1 MKRQIACDR
10 LNLKN
15 KEERDDVVSVVINLI
30 LPGYY
35 ERIESMKQNS
45 FPYRRAM
52 TRLLLALD
60 NVQKNT
66 GLGLYDIIGL
76 IEAQCGTNNMEAGRE
91 QIKFAYA
98 EKTPE
103 AMAFLR
109 GNSKKEHDTIK
120 NIMRRILQM
129 CVNLN
134 ANGYPSFD
142 SVTSAV
148 NRCNYDARGAF
159 MPRASRM
166 EQGTQ
171 THDAAFAFALMPNSN
186 MGHAVYTAKG
196 EVHKN
201 AWNKKN
207 KKKVVSAWAEDE
219 EQDKSSAYFKIKKS
233 DKPVVKKKKQDKPAD
248 DKTADLIKQSE
259 EVIQKLEKRNESA
272 KKITDATDDLVGK
285 TVETN
290 NALSDFL

>member
-1 MKRQIACDR
+1 
-10 LNLKN
+10 
-15 KEERDDVVSVVINLI
+15 
-30 LPGYY
+30 
-35 ERIESMKQNS
+35 
-45 FPYRRAM
+45 M

-66 GLGLYDIIGL
+66 GLGIYDIIGL
-76 IEAQCGTNNMEAGRE
+76 IEAQCGTNNIQEGSE
-91 QIKFAYA
+91 QIKFAYE

-109 GNSKKEHDTIK
+109 ENSKKEHDTIK

-148 NRCNYDARGAF
+148 NRCNYEAGGAF
-159 MPRASRM
+159 MPRASRIT
-166 EQGTQ
+166 QGMDQTQ
-171 THDAAFAFALMPNSN
+171 DGAFAFALMPNSN
-186 MGHAVYTAKG
+186 MGHAIYSAKG
-196 EVHKN
+196 AVHKK
-201 AWNKKN
+201 AWDKKN
-207 KKKVVSAWAEDE
+207 KKKLVNAWAEDD
-219 EQDKSSAYFKIKKS
+219 QDDNPTYFKIKKS
-233 DKPVVKKKKQDKPAD
+233 DKPKEAKAKAGKKED

-259 EVIQKLEKRNESA
+259 EVIQKLEKRNASA
-272 KKITDATDDLVGK
+272 KKIKEATDDLVGK

>member
-1 MKRQIACDR
+1 M
-10 LNLKN
+10 
-15 KEERDDVVSVVINLI
+15 SVAINLI

-76 IEAQCGTNNMEAGRE
+76 IEAQCGTNNIQAGSE
-91 QIKFAYA
+91 QIKFAYE

-103 AMAFLR
+103 AMKFLR
-109 GNSKKEHDTIK
+109 ENSKKEHDTIK

-148 NRCNYDARGAF
+148 NRCNYDASGAF
-159 MPRASRM
+159 MPRASRIM
-166 EQGTQ
+166 QGMQ
-171 THDAAFAFALMPNSN
+171 GNQDAAFAFALMPNSK

-196 EVHKN
+196 EVHKK

-207 KKKVVSAWAEDE
+207 KKKLVNAWDNDTE
-219 EQDKSSAYFKIKKS
+219 EDKSPSYFKIKKS
-233 DKPVVKKKKQDKPAD
+233 DKPKETKVKTETKKED

-272 KKITDATDDLVGK
+272 KKIKDATDDLVGK

>member
-1 MKRQIACDR
+1 MKHQIACDR
-10 LNLKN
+10 LNLRN
-15 KEERDDVVSVVINLI
+15 KEERDDVVSVAINLI

-35 ERIESMKQNS
+35 ERIERMKKNS

-52 TRLLLALD
+52 TRLLLALN

-66 GLGLYDIIGL
+66 GLGIYDIIGL
-76 IEAQCGTNNMEAGRE
+76 IEAQCGTNNIQEGSE
-91 QIKFAYA
+91 QIKFAYE

-109 GNSKKEHDTIK
+109 ENSKKEHDTIK

-148 NRCNYDARGAF
+148 NRCNYEANGAF

-166 EQGTQ
+166 EQGDH

-186 MGHAVYTAKG
+186 MGHAIYTAKG
-196 EVHKN
+196 AVHKK

-207 KKKVVSAWAEDE
+207 KKKLVNAWAEDD
-219 EQDKSSAYFKIKKS
+219 QDDNPTYFKIKKS
-233 DKPVVKKKKQDKPAD
+233 DKPVVKKQKKYKPAD

>member
-1 MKRQIACDR
+1 
-10 LNLKN
+10 
-15 KEERDDVVSVVINLI
+15 
-30 LPGYY
+30 
-35 ERIESMKQNS
+35 
-45 FPYRRAM
+45 M

-66 GLGLYDIIGL
+66 GLGIYDIIGL
-76 IEAQCGTNNMEAGRE
+76 IEAQCGTSNTQEGSE
-91 QIKFAYA
+91 QIKFAYE

-109 GNSKKEHDTIK
+109 ENSKKEHDTIK

-148 NRCNYDARGAF
+148 NRCNYEAGGAF
-159 MPRASRM
+159 MPRASRIT
-166 EQGTQ
+166 QGMDQTQ
-171 THDAAFAFALMPNSN
+171 DAAFAFALMPNSN

-196 EVHKN
+196 AVHKK

-207 KKKVVSAWAEDE
+207 KKKLVNAWADEAEDE
-219 EQDKSSAYFKIKKS
+219 NPAYFKIKKS
-233 DKPVVKKKKQDKPAD
+233 DKPKEKKVKGAKKED

-272 KKITDATDDLVGK
+272 KKIKDATDDLVGK